1 MHHAGHLAWQNL
13 HFGGRRRMIRL
24 RANVIRSRPSAQGVA
39 MLRTVALAAAF
50 AAAQVV
56 FTAALVAETEFAT
69 PEEAK
74 ALLEKAVVAIE
85 AGRGKSAR
93 EVRQWRGRV

>member
-1 MHHAGHLAWQNL
+1 
-13 HFGGRRRMIRL
+13 
-24 RANVIRSRPSAQGVA
+24 

-56 FTAALVAETEFAT
+56 FTAALGVAETEFAT

-74 ALLEKAVVAIE
+74 ALLEKAIVAMKQEE
-85 AGRGKSAR
+85 AKALKMFASGEG
-93 EVRQWRGRV
+93 GG